1 MDSGAS
7 SSMFPSENA
16 FRYLDYNNGIGSV
29 MLGDNKLKLAIEGV
43 GNSNLDILGRCY
55 YVPRLSLGIIS
66 ISQLTRNGE
75 LTNIVSG
82 GVSNIIDEYGQVVL
96 SATEHDGLYILMI
109 IIAIYYMAL
118 VMISIYYMNHIILSL
133 LVLIVRMIMVTT
145 IYLLRLMIRELI
157 LQVILVTV

>member
-16 FRYLDYNNGIGSV
+16 FRYLDYKNGIGSV

-43 GNSNLDILGRCY
+43 GNRNLDI
-55 YVPRLSLGIIS
+55 PRLSLGIIS

-82 GVSNIIDEYGQVVL
+82 GVSSIIDEYGQVVL
-96 SATEHDGLYILMI
+96 SATEHDGLYDLDDYYCNILYCI
-109 IIAIYYMAL
+109 SNDIYML
-118 VMISIYYMNHIILSL
+118 HESHHTITTSSHIIPF
-133 LVLIVRMIMVTT
+133 IF
-145 IYLLRLMIRELI
+145 YD
-157 LQVILVTV
+157 